1 MTVSPRSG
9 GALRNN
15 DTRTVLHEIQPRVE
29 HQSRRELS
37 QVSDGHLHTLKR
49 QRSGHKDF

>member
-9 GALRNN
+9 AALGNN
-15 DTRTVLHEIQPRVE
+15 DTETVLREIRPRVE

-37 QVSDGHLHTLKR
+37 
-49 QRSGHKDF
+49 

>member
-9 GALRNN
+9 AALWNN
-15 DTRTVLHEIQPRVE
+15 DTGTVLHEIQPGVE

-37 QVSDGHLHTLKR
+37 RVSNGPLHTLKR
-49 QRSGHKDF
+49 LTV

>member
-9 GALRNN
+9 AALRNN
-15 DTRTVLHEIQPRVE
+15 DSGTVLREIQPRVE

-37 QVSDGHLHTLKR
+37 KISNGPLHALKR
-49 QRSGHKDF
+49 STV

>member
-9 GALRNN
+9 AALRNN
-15 DTRTVLHEIQPRVE
+15 DTGTVLHEIQPGAE

-37 QVSDGHLHTLKR
+37 QVSDGHLHALK
-49 QRSGHKDF
+49 QSTVWA